1 MGISI
6 DTQRANCGGQVAD
19 RGGKVVYLRR
29 EASNVGQPMP
39 ERVADVSR
47 LAEERLLTL
56 IRRVFD
62 EADDTL
68 FDCAR
73 PVVAEGGRDHYL
85 RAMRELRLR
94 RHELEEVFRAG
105 LEARFTALPSPMGP
119 PVAGDSPS
127 PDATDLD
134 ARELALAVDALAAK
148 ARRRFSPQLVAVT
161 RLLGREYPG
170 GEVREED
177 NPLDPGRV
185 AQCFARAID
194 VLRVGLEPRL
204 VLLKLF
210 DRHLM
215 RGLGAIYA
223 EVETAM
229 TGRAPVV
236 PARGPSGL
244 DHAGGGSD
252 PADPGTQ
259 GAAGLSS
266 GADRDAERAM
276 RQQAEENRS
285 QVEAA
290 RERVRREVGRCLE
303 GRNPPRLVRELLEDT
318 WSRVLFITCLK
329 EGVDSETWVRQCA
342 LMERLLWSVEPHDDP
357 VVQQQLV
364 VEIPLLLHEL
374 AEGLSWV
381 LYNPFEMHKLLR
393 ALEAEHLRCLQA
405 ADPALDESVWPAEAE
420 AVGADPRD
428 LEANRQRLRQVPV
441 GTWFEF
447 LRDHGR
453 RLQGR
458 LAERRD
464 DGRAMV
470 FANRAG
476 FKVLET
482 GVDDLAQGLAD
493 SSVLILDDNRLFNT
507 ALADVV
513 RRLKERH
520 AGQRD

>member
-1 MGISI
+1 MA
-6 DTQRANCGGQVAD
+6 DT
-19 RGGKVVYLRR
+19 GGKVVYLRR
-29 EASNVGQPMP
+29 EAANVGQPMP
-39 ERVADVSR
+39 ERVAVVCR
-47 LAEERLLTL
+47 LAEERLLSV
-56 IRRVFD
+56 IRRVLD

-73 PVVAEGGRDHYL
+73 PGGAEGGRDHYL

-105 LEARFTALPSPMGP
+105 LEARFTALPSATGQ
-119 PVAGDSPS
+119 S
-127 PDATDLD
+127 ATDRFSQD
-134 ARELALAVDALAAK
+134 TADPDSRELALAVDALAAK

-161 RLLGREYPG
+161 RLLGQAYPG

-177 NPLDPGRV
+177 NPLEPGRMAWV
-185 AQCFARAID
+185 FARATEL
-194 VLRVGLEPRL
+194 LRVGLEPRL
-204 VLLKLF
+204 VVLKLL

-215 RGLGAIYA
+215 RALGPLYG
-223 EVETAM
+223 EVETAI

-236 PARGPSGL
+236 PTPGAAPFPG
-244 DHAGGGSD
+244 AGAAA
-252 PADPGTQ
+252 PQ
-259 GAAGLSS
+259 GA
-266 GADRDAERAM
+266 GADGRTAGPDREAGRLLRQEAER
-276 RQQAEENRS
+276 NRN

-303 GRNPPRLVRELLEDT
+303 GRNPPRLVRELLQDT

-329 EGVDSETWVRQCA
+329 EGVDSEAWVRQCA
-342 LMERLLWSVEPHDDP
+342 LMERLLWSVEPHEDP

-405 ADPALDESVWPAEAE
+405 ADPGLREASVRLAETAE
-420 AVGADPRD
+420 AVGASPRD
-428 LEANRQRLRQVPV
+428 LEANRRRLQQVPV

-458 LAERRD
+458 LADRRD
-464 DGRAMV
+464 DGRLLL

-482 GVDDLAQGLAD
+482 GVDELAQGLAD
-493 SSVLILDDNRLFNT
+493 SSVLILDDHRLFNN

-513 RRLKERH
+513 RHLKARY
-520 AGQRD
+520 AGQWD